1 MDNEN
6 LSKGSLN
13 ENLFREVT
21 MKIVLKRINIQE
33 EIIVKVLLD
42 SGVIGLVMSS

>member
-1 MDNEN
+1 MDNEI
-6 LSKGSLN
+6 LSKGSSN
-13 ENLFREVT
+13 ENLFREVI

-33 EIIVKVLLD
+33 EVIVKMLLD